1 MRTATNNSAQVGG
14 QRRTGL
20 LGTLIA
26 RLSADVD
33 HARVLADLQEQG
45 TVSGRYILLTVL
57 SAAIATL
64 GLLLSSPAVIIG
76 AMLVSPLMGPIILL
90 GLSFLRVDWP
100 TTRRAV
106 TTLAIGFALA
116 FAVAALLTWVSP
128 LKDPTAEILARTRPN
143 LFDLLVAIFSG
154 VAGGY
159 AIVSGRGETVIGVA
173 IATALMPPVAA
184 VGFGAGIGD
193 ATIALGALLLF
204 VTNLIAIAL
213 AAAVVAALFGF
224 HGEDWK
230 KRGWVGNLAI
240 LAVLAALCVPLT
252 LSLQTIATESHAT
265 TLTRQ
270 RVEVVFGP
278 RARLTALTVR
288 DDPGRISVG
297 GLVATPKFIMNAN
310 ADLKRQLTDAMGRPV
325 DVGLEQL
332 VLAHPERFAKP
343 ALTSP
348 TSNQTAVDPAR
359 QTVQALRDAVPFSTA
374 AIAYDSATGSGLV
387 LLAGQDDP
395 GLHAARLLE
404 AGLRARDGLSSVT
417 VVPPVAA
424 LAPVPLTIVDKAP
437 VFGAEFDDAAWALTR
452 WRVSTVRAHLCM
464 TARAMRDP
472 VAAGLAARLKN
483 TTVNLDMPTRAAC
496 RARAAR
502 TPSLVFALE

>member
-1 MRTATNNSAQVGG
+1 MLRQIKMGPETVSKSSPELCNEKRDSLL
-14 QRRTGL
+14 RR
-20 LGTLIA
+20 LIA
-26 RLSADVD
+26 RLSAQVD
-33 HARVLADLQEQG
+33 HARVLADLEEQG
-45 TVSGRYILLTVL
+45 TTSGRYILLTVL

-76 AMLVSPLMGPIILL
+76 AMLVSPLMGSIILL

-116 FAVAALLTWVSP
+116 FAVAALLTLVSP
-128 LKDPTAEILARTRPN
+128 LKEPTAEILARTRPN
-143 LFDLLVAIFSG
+143 LFDLLVAGFSG

-159 AIVSGRGETVIGVA
+159 AIVTGRGETVIGVA

-270 RVEVVFGP
+270 RVEVAFGP

-288 DDPGRISVG
+288 DNGSRISVG

-310 ADLKRQLTDAMGRPV
+310 ADLKRQLADALGRPV

-348 TSNQTAVDPAR
+348 TSNQTAVDPAQ
-359 QTVQALRDAVPFSTA
+359 QTVQALRDAVPFATA
-374 AIAYDSATGSGLV
+374 AIAYDAATGSGLV
-387 LLAGQDDP
+387 LLAGQDAP

-404 AGLRARDGLSSVT
+404 AGLRARDGLASVA
-417 VVPPVAA
+417 VVPPVAS
-424 LAPVPLTIVDKAP
+424 LAPIPLRIVDQTP
-437 VFGAEFDDAAWALTR
+437 VFGAELDDAAWALTR
-452 WRVSTVRAHLCM
+452 WRVSKVRGCLCM
-464 TARAMRDP
+464 TPRTMRDP
-472 VAAGLAARLKN
+472 VAAAVAARL
-483 TTVNLDMPTRAAC
+483 
-496 RARAAR
+496 
-502 TPSLVFALE
+502 